1 MNDLMFHFLPESK
14 TLQYKDGREVRV
26 GETLTVEGEPI
37 LCEHG
42 LHASPSVRDAL
53 AFLRGPVLTVVRL
66 GGVVLHADDKS
77 VGTERTCLWMKDVS
91 QTLRIFACDC
101 AERALLREREAGR
114 EPDPRSWKAVEVARR
129 FAAGEATSEE
139 LEEAWAAGATWASGA
154 AAEAA
159 SWAAAEAAGAAAWAA
174 GAAGAARAAAQA
186 AAQAAAEAAWAAAQA
201 AEVEWQKDHLMTL
214 LKERDGLD
222 LESVGNVL

>member
-14 TLQYKDGREVRV
+14 TLGFKDGREVRV
-26 GETLTVEGEPI
+26 GETLTVEGEPV
-37 LCEHG
+37 LCERG

-139 LEEAWAAGATWASGA
+139 LEEARAAGATW
-154 AAEAA
+154 
-159 SWAAAEAAGAAAWAA
+159 AAAWAA